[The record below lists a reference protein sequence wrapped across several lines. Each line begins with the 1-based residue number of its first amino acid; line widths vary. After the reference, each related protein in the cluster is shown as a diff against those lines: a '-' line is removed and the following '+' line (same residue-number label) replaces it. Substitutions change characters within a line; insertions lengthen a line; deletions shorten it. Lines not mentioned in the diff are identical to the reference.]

1 MSFELTKLLS
11 LLIYPLSL
19 SLALLVLAGLLRLI
33 GVTRFAAGLSLLAS
47 GTVRN
52 WVKAWLAGS

>member
-33 GVTRFAAGLSLLAS
+33 GITRFATGLS
-47 GTVRN
+47 
-52 WVKAWLAGS
+52 